1 MKALKAALDRLSLQ
15 ELVTSARSLVDAS
28 AHREVLQRVDTS
40 LVFVD
45 GLLINTLSG
54 EYREVSAAEVR
65 PVPTGLAEAARDLL
79 PARDVPPSLLLLLPP
94 ADFAATRF
102 ELALSSEKLL
112 RSALKLQAHTL
123 VPAYDEDLLLGLH
136 SAGNNDG
143 VALWYP
149 ARQANALF
157 AAFAEQGLF
166 LAAIMPRTLAL
177 LQLREGEGKGD
188 GKGSGD
194 EVLLDDDARHSTLV
208 ECRQASVRKL
218 LSIRQV
224 DLQQEAFAEQWQAE
238 VAQSGAVTLR
248 ASGAETWRELRRVIR
263 AQAPYSFFPAGA
275 EQTGRE
281 LISHNQ
287 RRALNLAAAVV
298 VAALFL
304 PFLNNWV
311 QIQLLERRVEALRED
326 SAVAREAQAAVYQ
339 MEDEWGAVA
348 EYPQQKVGRVLLT
361 LNELIDSSL
370 SSFEIEKGVV
380 DISGFAQD
388 PALLIEQLA
397 EREDFYNVSQSSN
410 SSGDQGASRG
420 QRFGIRFNVSGVD
433 FPAYE
438 AQFPVSQP

>member
-1 MKALKAALDRLSLQ
+1 MKTLKAALDKFSLQ
-15 ELVTSARSLVDAS
+15 ELGTAARSLVDAS
-28 AHREVLQRVDTS
+28 AHREVLERIDTS

-54 EYREVSAAEVR
+54 EYREVAAADAR
-65 PVPTGLAEAARDLL
+65 PEPALLAQAARDLL
-79 PARDVPPSLLLLLPP
+79 SMRDVAHSVLLLLPP
-94 ADFAATRF
+94 ADFAATPF
-102 ELALSSEKLL
+102 QLALSGDKLL

-123 VPAYDEDLLLGLH
+123 VPAYDDDLLLGVH
-136 SAGNNDG
+136 SAGAGEG

-166 LAAIMPRTLAL
+166 LAAVMPRTLAL
-177 LQLREGEGKGD
+177 LQLPEGDSE
-188 GKGSGD
+188 

-208 ECRQASVRKL
+208 DCRHGSVRNL
-218 LSIRQV
+218 FSIRQI
-224 DLQQEAFAEQWQAE
+224 DLQQEAFAAQWQAE
-238 VAQSGAVTLR
+238 VEKVGPVTLR
-248 ASGAETWRELRRVIR
+248 ARGVDTWRELRRLVR
-263 AQAPYSFFPAGA
+263 APAAYSFFPAGA

-287 RRALNLAAAVV
+287 RRALNIAAVVV

-304 PFLNNWV
+304 PFLYNWV
-311 QIQLLERRVEALRED
+311 QIQLLESRLEDLREA
-326 SAVAREAQAAVYQ
+326 SATARQAQAAVYQ

-348 EYPQQKVGRVLLT
+348 EYPHQDVGRVLLT

-370 SSFEIEKGVV
+370 SSFEIDRGTV

-410 SSGDQGASRG
+410 TSGDQGSSRG
-420 QRFGIRFNVSGVD
+420 QRFGIRFNVSGID

-438 AQFPVSQP
+438 AKYPVVEP

>member
-1 MKALKAALDRLSLQ
+1 MKTLKAALDKFSLQ
-15 ELVTSARSLVDAS
+15 ELGTAARSLVDAS
-28 AHREVLQRVDTS
+28 AHREVLERIDTS

-54 EYREVSAAEVR
+54 EYREVAAADAR
-65 PVPTGLAEAARDLL
+65 PEPALLAQAARDLL
-79 PARDVPPSLLLLLPP
+79 SMRDVAHSVLLLLPP
-94 ADFAATRF
+94 ADFAATPF
-102 ELALSSEKLL
+102 QLALSGDKLL

-123 VPAYDEDLLLGLH
+123 VPAYDEDLLLGVH
-136 SAGNNDG
+136 SAGTGEG

-157 AAFAEQGLF
+157 TAFAEQGLF
-166 LAAIMPRTLAL
+166 LAAVMPRTLAL
-177 LQLREGEGKGD
+177 LQLPEGDSE
-188 GKGSGD
+188 

-208 ECRQASVRKL
+208 DCRHGSVRNL
-218 LSIRQV
+218 FSIRQI
-224 DLQQEAFAEQWQAE
+224 DLQQEAFAAQWQAE
-238 VAQSGAVTLR
+238 VEKVGPITLR
-248 ASGAETWRELRRVIR
+248 ARGADTWRELRRVVR
-263 AQAPYSFFPAGA
+263 APAGYSFFPAGA

-287 RRALNLAAAVV
+287 RRALNIAAVVV

-304 PFLNNWV
+304 PFLYNWV
-311 QIQLLERRVEALRED
+311 QIQLLESRLEDLREA
-326 SAVAREAQAAVYQ
+326 SATARQAQAAVYQ

-348 EYPQQKVGRVLLT
+348 EYPHQDVGRVLLT

-370 SSFEIEKGVV
+370 SSFEIDRGTV

-410 SSGDQGASRG
+410 TSGDQGSSRG
-420 QRFGIRFNVSGVD
+420 QRFGIRFNVSGID

-438 AQFPVSQP
+438 AKYPVVEP

>member
-1 MKALKAALDRLSLQ
+1 MNVLKAALDKLSLQ
-15 ELVTSARSLVDAS
+15 ELASSARSLVDAS
-28 AHREVLQRVDTS
+28 AHREVLQRIDTS

-45 GLLINTLSG
+45 GQLIDTLSG
-54 EYREVSAAEVR
+54 EYRDVSTPGAR
-65 PVPTGLAEAARDLL
+65 PDPALLAEAARDLL

-102 ELALSSEKLL
+102 ELALSSDKLL

-123 VPAYDEDLLLGLH
+123 MPAYDEDLLLGLH
-136 SAGNNDG
+136 SAGSNEG

-149 ARQANALF
+149 TQQANALF
-157 AAFAEQGLF
+157 TAFAEQGLF

-177 LQLREGEGKGD
+177 LQLREG
-188 GKGSGD
+188 SGD

-208 ECRQASVRKL
+208 ECRNGSVRSL

-224 DLQQEAFAEQWQAE
+224 DQQQQAFAEQWHAE
-238 VAQSGAVTLR
+238 VAKSGAVTLR
-248 ASGAETWRELRRVIR
+248 ARGAETWRELRRVIG
-263 AQAPYSFFPAGA
+263 AQAPYSFLPAGA

-281 LISHNQ
+281 LIKHNQ
-287 RRALNLAAAVV
+287 RRALNLTAAVV

-326 SAVAREAQAAVYQ
+326 SALAREAQAAVYE
-339 MEDEWGAVA
+339 MEDKWGAVA
-348 EYPQQKVGRVLLT
+348 EYPQQNVGRVLLT

-438 AQFPVSQP
+438 AKYPVSQP

>member
-1 MKALKAALDRLSLQ
+1 MKALKAALDKLSLQ
-15 ELVTSARSLVDAS
+15 ELGTAARSLVDAS
-28 AHREVLQRVDTS
+28 AHREVLERIDMS

-54 EYREVSAAEVR
+54 EYREVAAADVR
-65 PVPTGLAEAARDLL
+65 PEPALLAQAARDLL
-79 PARDVPPSLLLLLPP
+79 PPRDVPPSLLLLLPP

-102 ELALSSEKLL
+102 ELALSGDKLL

-123 VPAYDEDLLLGLH
+123 VPAYDEDLLLGVH
-136 SAGNNDG
+136 SAGSNEG

-157 AAFAEQGLF
+157 EAFADQGLF
-166 LAAIMPRTLAL
+166 LAALMPRTLAL
-177 LQLREGEGKGD
+177 LHTQTANA
-188 GKGSGD
+188 D

-208 ECRQASVRKL
+208 ECRQGSVRKL

-224 DLQQEAFAEQWQAE
+224 DLQQDSFAAQWQAE
-238 VAQSGAVTLR
+238 IAKAGTVTQH
-248 ASGAETWRELRRVIR
+248 ADGAERWRTLRRVVH
-263 AQAPYSFFPAGA
+263 AQPHYSFFPAGA

-287 RRALNLAAAVV
+287 RRALNVAAVVV

-304 PFLNNWV
+304 PFLYNWA
-311 QIQLLERRVEALRED
+311 QIQLLESRLDSLREA

-339 MEDEWGAVA
+339 MEDEWGVVA
-348 EYPQQKVGRVLLT
+348 EYPRQDVGRVLLT

-370 SSFEIEKGVV
+370 SSFEIDKGVV

-410 SSGDQGASRG
+410 SSGEQGAGRG
-420 QRFGIRFNVSGVD
+420 QRFGIRFNVSGID

-438 AQFPVSQP
+438 AKYPVVEP

>member
-1 MKALKAALDRLSLQ
+1 MKALKAALDKLSLQ
-15 ELVTSARSLVDAS
+15 ELGTAARSLVDAS
-28 AHREVLQRVDTS
+28 AHREVLQRIDTS

-54 EYREVSAAEVR
+54 EYREVGAVAR
-65 PVPTGLAEAARDLL
+65 PAPALLAQAARDLL

-102 ELALSSEKLL
+102 ELALSSDKLL

-123 VPAYDEDLLLGLH
+123 VPAYDEELMLGLH
-136 SAGNNDG
+136 SGGASEG

-149 ARQANALF
+149 SRQANELF

-166 LAAIMPRTLAL
+166 LAAVMPRTLAL
-177 LQLREGEGKGD
+177 LQLREG
-188 GKGSGD
+188 SNGD
-194 EVLLDDDARHSTLV
+194 EVLLDEDARHSTLV
-208 ECRQASVRKL
+208 ECHEGSVRNL

-224 DLQQEAFAEQWQAE
+224 DLEQEAFAAQWQAE
-238 VAQSGAVTLR
+238 LAKSGSITLR
-248 ASGAETWRELRRVIR
+248 AHGAETWRELRRAVR

-281 LISHNQ
+281 LISHKQ
-287 RRALNLAAAVV
+287 RRVLNIAAAVV

-311 QIQLLERRVEALRED
+311 QIQLLESRVEELREA
-326 SAVAREAQAAVYQ
+326 SAGARAAQAAVYQ

-348 EYPQQKVGRVLLT
+348 EYPHQNVGRVLLT

-370 SSFEIEKGVV
+370 TSFEINKGVV

-420 QRFGIRFNVSGVD
+420 QRFGIRFNVSGID

-438 AQFPVSQP
+438 AKYPVSQP